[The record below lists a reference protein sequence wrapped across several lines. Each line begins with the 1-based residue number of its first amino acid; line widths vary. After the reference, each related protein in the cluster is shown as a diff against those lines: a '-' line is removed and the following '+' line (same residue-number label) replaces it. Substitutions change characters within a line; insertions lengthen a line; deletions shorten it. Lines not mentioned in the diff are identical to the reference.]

1 MEPHLLD
8 GRLKMRHLVLVDALT
23 EQGSLVGAASQLHVT
38 QPALTRAL
46 RELEEILGV
55 TLYERG
61 PRGAIPTLY
70 GAAFTEHARAVLAQL
85 AQAGRHVAELASAE
99 RGTVAV
105 GTHLAGSNLLLPRA
119 IAALKAEHPRV
130 TVVIREGT
138 PEALLADLDAGRVD
152 LVVGRI
158 TGTADPATTRST
170 VLYDEPIRLVAR
182 VGHPA
187 GAAAGLTIADLLAYP
202 WILPGPQTALR
213 HELEQVFA
221 RHDLPLPENRIE
233 STSIL
238 TMRSL
243 LVHTDVVAALPM
255 LIATEDARIG
265 VLPVALEPMSH
276 TVGITRPA
284 HRQPSPSTAVLLAHL
299 EQVAAEIRPAV
310 RVSGRSRP

>member
-46 RELEEILGV
+46 RELEDILGV

-61 PRGAIPTLY
+61 PRGATPTLY

-152 LVVGRI
+152 LIVGRI

-187 GAAAGLTIADLLAYP
+187 NTAGLTIADLLAYP

-213 HELEQVFA
+213 RELEQVFA
-221 RHDLPLPENRIE
+221 RQDLPLPENRIE

-276 TVGITRPA
+276 TVGITEPA
-284 HRQPSPSTAVLLAHL
+284 HRRPSPSTAVLLARL
-299 EQVAAEIRPAV
+299 EQVAAEIRPAMG
-310 RVSGRSRP
+310 VSGRSRP